1 MLLGGWVDCSMKWFI
16 KCFKDYANFKGRA
29 SRAELWYFLL
39 FWSIFYVI
47 VILIDRQI
55 GYNFI
60 SLKDLPFNE
69 YLPIGK
75 FYSDVGILVFLYRP
89 LTILPSL
96 AVVVRRLHDMNMN
109 GKWALLFLI
118 PPIGILLLLYLAKSG
133 DKNEN
138 QYGNVPE
145 S

>member
-1 MLLGGWVDCSMKWFI
+1 MYYFI
-16 KCFKDYANFKGRA
+16 KCLKNYANFNGRA

-39 FWSIFYVI
+39 FWSIFYFV

-60 SLKDLPFNE
+60 SLNDLPLNE

-75 FYSDVGILVFLYRP
+75 FYSDVGILVFFYRP
-89 LTILPSL
+89 LTIVPSF
-96 AVVVRRLHDMNMN
+96 AVIVRRLHDMNMS
-109 GKWALLFLI
+109 GKWAYSFLI
-118 PPIGILLLLYLAKSG
+118 PPVGILLLFYLVKSG

-138 QYGNVPE
+138 QYGTVPD

>member
-1 MLLGGWVDCSMKWFI
+1 MYYFI
-16 KCFKDYANFKGRA
+16 KCLKNYANFNGRS

-39 FWSIFYVI
+39 LWLIFYFV

-60 SLKDLPFNE
+60 SLKDLPLNE

-75 FYSDVGILVFLYRP
+75 FYSDVGILVFFYRP
-89 LTILPSL
+89 LTIVPSF
-96 AVVVRRLHDMNMN
+96 AVIVRRLHDMNMS
-109 GKWALLFLI
+109 GKWAYSFLI
-118 PPIGILLLLYLAKSG
+118 PPVGILLLFYLVKSG

-138 QYGNVPE
+138 QYGAVPD

>member
-1 MLLGGWVDCSMKWFI
+1 MYYFI
-16 KCFKDYANFKGRA
+16 KCLKNYANFNGRA

-39 FWSIFYVI
+39 LWSIFYFV

-60 SLKDLPFNE
+60 SLKDLPLNE

-75 FYSDVGILVFLYRP
+75 FYSDVGILVFFYRP
-89 LTILPSL
+89 LTIVPSF
-96 AVVVRRLHDMNMN
+96 AVIVRRLHDMNMS
-109 GKWALLFLI
+109 GKWAYSFLI
-118 PPIGILLLLYLAKSG
+118 PPVCILLLFYLVKSG

-138 QYGNVPE
+138 QYGDVPD

>member
-1 MLLGGWVDCSMKWFI
+1 MKWFI

-47 VILIDRQI
+47 IILIDRQI

-60 SLKDLPFNE
+60 SLKDLPLNE

-75 FYSDVGILVFLYRP
+75 FYSDIGILVFIYRP
-89 LTILPSL
+89 LTIIPSI
-96 AVVVRRLHDMNMN
+96 AVVIRRLHDMNMS
-109 GKWALLFLI
+109 GKWTLLFLI
-118 PPIGILLLLYLAKSG
+118 PPIGILLLLYLVKSG
-133 DKNEN
+133 DNYEN
-138 QYGNVPE
+138 QYGSVPE

>member
-1 MLLGGWVDCSMKWFI
+1 MKWFI
-16 KCFKDYANFKGRA
+16 KCIKNYTLFKGRA

-47 VILIDRQI
+47 IILIDRQI

-60 SLKDLPFNE
+60 SLKDLPLNE

-75 FYSDVGILVFLYRP
+75 FYSDVGILVFFYRP
-89 LTILPSL
+89 LTIIPSI
-96 AVVVRRLHDMNMN
+96 AVVIRRLHDMNMS
-109 GKWALLFLI
+109 GKWTLLFLI
-118 PPIGILLLLYLAKSG
+118 PPIGILLLLYLIKSG
-133 DKNEN
+133 DNDEN
-138 QYGNVPE
+138 QYGSVPE

>member
-1 MLLGGWVDCSMKWFI
+1 MKWFI

-47 VILIDRQI
+47 IILIDRQI

-60 SLKDLPFNE
+60 SLKDLPLNE

-75 FYSDVGILVFLYRP
+75 FYSDIGILVFFYRP
-89 LTILPSL
+89 LTIIPSI
-96 AVVVRRLHDMNMN
+96 AVVIRRLHDMNMS
-109 GKWALLFLI
+109 GKWTLLFLI
-118 PPIGILLLLYLAKSG
+118 PPIGILLLLYLVKSG
-133 DKNEN
+133 DNDEN
-138 QYGNVPE
+138 QYGSVPE

>member
-1 MLLGGWVDCSMKWFI
+1 MYYFI
-16 KCFKDYANFKGRA
+16 KCLKNYANFNGRS

-39 FWSIFYVI
+39 FWSIFYFV

-60 SLKDLPFNE
+60 SLKDLPLNE

-75 FYSDVGILVFLYRP
+75 FYSDVGILVFFYRP
-89 LTILPSL
+89 LTIVPSF
-96 AVVVRRLHDMNMN
+96 AVIVRRLHDMNMS
-109 GKWALLFLI
+109 GKWAYSFLI
-118 PPIGILLLLYLAKSG
+118 PPVGILLLFYLMKSG

-138 QYGNVPE
+138 QYGDVPDK
-145 S
+145 

>member
-1 MLLGGWVDCSMKWFI
+1 MGINYFI
-16 KCFKDYANFKGRA
+16 KCFKNYTNFKGRA

-39 FWSIFYVI
+39 YWIILYFL

-60 SLKDLPFNE
+60 NLHDLPYSE

-75 FYSDVGILVFLYRP
+75 FYSDVGILVFFYRP

-96 AVVVRRLHDMNMN
+96 AVVVRRLHDINFT
-109 GKWALLFLI
+109 GKLAFTFLI
-118 PPIGILLLLYLAKSG
+118 PPVGLLLLLYLTKSG
-133 DKNEN
+133 DKQEN
-138 QYGNVPE
+138 QYGTVPQ

>member
-1 MLLGGWVDCSMKWFI
+1 MKWFI

-47 VILIDRQI
+47 IILIDRQI

-60 SLKDLPFNE
+60 SLNDLPFNE

-75 FYSDVGILVFLYRP
+75 FYSDVGILVFFYRP
-89 LTILPSL
+89 LTIITSI
-96 AVVVRRLHDMNMN
+96 AVVIRRLNYMT
-109 GKWALLFLI
+109 I
-118 PPIGILLLLYLAKSG
+118 Y
-133 DKNEN
+133 
-138 QYGNVPE
+138 
-145 S
+145 

>member
-1 MLLGGWVDCSMKWFI
+1 MYWFI
-16 KCFKDYANFKGRA
+16 KCFKNYANFKGRA
-29 SRAELWYFLL
+29 CRAELWYFLL

-47 VILIDRQI
+47 IILIDRQI

-75 FYSDVGILVFLYRP
+75 FYSDVGILVFFYRP
-89 LTILPSL
+89 LTIVPSF
-96 AVVVRRLHDMNMN
+96 AVIVRRLHDMNMS
-109 GKWALLFLI
+109 GKWAYSFLI
-118 PPIGILLLLYLAKSG
+118 PPVGILLLFYLVKSG
-133 DKNEN
+133 DKNDN
-138 QYGNVPE
+138 QYGDVPD

>member
-1 MLLGGWVDCSMKWFI
+1 MYYFI
-16 KCFKDYANFKGRA
+16 KCLKNYANFNGRA

-39 FWSIFYVI
+39 FWSIFYFV

-60 SLKDLPFNE
+60 SLNDLPLNE

-75 FYSDVGILVFLYRP
+75 FYSDVGILVFFYRP
-89 LTILPSL
+89 LTIVPSF
-96 AVVVRRLHDMNMN
+96 AVIVRRLHDMNMS
-109 GKWALLFLI
+109 GKWAYSFLI
-118 PPIGILLLLYLAKSG
+118 PPVGILLLFYLVKSG
-133 DKNEN
+133 DKNDN
-138 QYGNVPE
+138 QYGDVPD

>member
-1 MLLGGWVDCSMKWFI
+1 MKWFI

-60 SLKDLPFNE
+60 SLKDLPLNE

-75 FYSDVGILVFLYRP
+75 FYSDVGILVFFYRP

>member
-1 MLLGGWVDCSMKWFI
+1 MYYFI
-16 KCFKDYANFKGRA
+16 KCLKNYANFNGRA

-39 FWSIFYVI
+39 FWSIFYFV

-60 SLKDLPFNE
+60 SLNDLPLNE

-75 FYSDVGILVFLYRP
+75 FYSDVGILVFFYRP
-89 LTILPSL
+89 LTIVPSF
-96 AVVVRRLHDMNMN
+96 AVIVRRLHDMNMS
-109 GKWALLFLI
+109 GKWAYSFLI
-118 PPIGILLLLYLAKSG
+118 PPVGILLLFYLVKSG

-138 QYGNVPE
+138 QYGDVPD